1 MNDTWGWAGT
11 AAAFLALPEA
21 EWLAALSEHHQHLFG
36 LPPAGTQTAAWR
48 EQHSVTVSA
57 LHACVAANPL
67 AAGWGVIFEYEMPFE
82 GGRRPD
88 VVVLAGSSVVVLEFK
103 SEATVSQ
110 ASLDQSAAYARDLAE
125 YHSESHGRVAGH
137 VVVLPRVRQVTTVQ
151 GQPVAGVDEVAER
164 LLAMASTGQIALD
177 DWLEG
182 SYDPLPT
189 LVDAARRIFEEDDL
203 PHVRRALSA
212 GIPETLDVV
221 STVVDEA
228 RDTGTRHVVFLTGVP
243 GAGKTLVGLRLVYER
258 SGDGADATFLSG
270 NGPLVQVL
278 QDALKSTIFVR
289 DLHKFI
295 LSYGV
300 KQKVPPQHVVV
311 FDEAQRAWDAEY
323 MSYKGKADDSEPSL
337 IVQAGDRI
345 PDWAVLVGLVGQ
357 GQEIHCGEEG
367 GMPLWNTALSAPNTH
382 ERWTIHCPPHLAA
395 SFPGHTVV
403 THAELDLNISL
414 RSRTAERLHDW
425 VAALLAGDLEHASSL
440 AERIT
445 ADGFPLYVS
454 RDLDEV
460 RAFIRER
467 FAGEPTKTTG
477 LLASSHAKNL
487 EPLGIRNGFL
497 ATSRM
502 NIAAWYNAGPDDPRS
517 SCQLVQPV
525 TEFGCQGLELDLP
538 VLCWGGDVSWK
549 NGAWSHSP
557 VRRRFVLDDPVQVLT
572 NAYRV
577 LLTRG
582 RDGLVIFVPADIDG
596 DAATDALMHA
606 GCRALPMA
614 WPSL

>member
-1 MNDTWGWAGT
+1 M
-11 AAAFLALPEA
+11 
-21 EWLAALSEHHQHLFG
+21 
-36 LPPAGTQTAAWR
+36 
-48 EQHSVTVSA
+48 
-57 LHACVAANPL
+57 
-67 AAGWGVIFEYEMPFE
+67 
-82 GGRRPD
+82 
-88 VVVLAGSSVVVLEFK
+88 
-103 SEATVSQ
+103 
-110 ASLDQSAAYARDLAE
+110 
-125 YHSESHGRVAGH
+125 
-137 VVVLPRVRQVTTVQ
+137 
-151 GQPVAGVDEVAER
+151 
-164 LLAMASTGQIALD
+164 
-177 DWLEG
+177 
-182 SYDPLPT
+182 
-189 LVDAARRIFEEDDL
+189 
-203 PHVRRALSA
+203 
-212 GIPETLDVV
+212 
-221 STVVDEA
+221 
-228 RDTGTRHVVFLTGVP
+228 
-243 GAGKTLVGLRLVYER
+243 
-258 SGDGADATFLSG
+258 
-270 NGPLVQVL
+270 
-278 QDALKSTIFVR
+278 
-289 DLHKFI
+289 
-295 LSYGV
+295 
-300 KQKVPPQHVVV
+300 
-311 FDEAQRAWDAEY
+311 
-323 MSYKGKADDSEPSL
+323 
-337 IVQAGDRI
+337 
-345 PDWAVLVGLVGQ
+345 
-357 GQEIHCGEEG
+357 
-367 GMPLWNTALSAPNTH
+367 
-382 ERWTIHCPPHLAA
+382 
-395 SFPGHTVV
+395 
-403 THAELDLNISL
+403 
-414 RSRTAERLHDW
+414 
-425 VAALLAGDLEHASSL
+425 
-440 AERIT
+440 
-445 ADGFPLYVS
+445 S